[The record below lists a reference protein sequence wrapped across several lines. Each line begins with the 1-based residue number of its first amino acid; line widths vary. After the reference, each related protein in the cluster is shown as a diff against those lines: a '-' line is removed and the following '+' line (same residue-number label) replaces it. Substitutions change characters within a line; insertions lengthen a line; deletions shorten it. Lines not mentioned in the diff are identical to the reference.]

1 MSVVLS
7 CQKNRTTK
15 MKLFSVMI
23 LLACSFANAET
34 SRFLLIDNSGVIHRY
49 YPPVGNTIWVDNVD
63 HGVITRSLV
72 EYDCGHGKSRILS
85 STHYDAFYDVAQQIV
100 SGESPWVYVAPNT
113 VDKAVWKIVC
123 KN

>member
-1 MSVVLS
+1 
-7 CQKNRTTK
+7 
-15 MKLFSVMI
+15 MKP
-23 LLACSFANAET
+23 LLIVSMLMCFGIANAET

-49 YPPVGNTIWVDNVD
+49 YPPVGNTIWVDNVNR
-63 HGVITRSLV
+63 GVITRSLV
-72 EYDCGHGKSRILS
+72 EYDCSHGKSRILS

>member
-1 MSVVLS
+1 
-7 CQKNRTTK
+7 

-72 EYDCGHGKSRILS
+72 EYDCGHGKSRVLS